1 IEKWLKKKGD
11 TVLMGEPIVS
21 YTVGRSSEIKTIDAP
36 YDLTM
41 GETLVEYW
49 DNAEVGQT
57 LATVVPTV
65 K

>member
-1 IEKWLKKKGD
+1 
-11 TVLMGEPIVS
+11 VL
-21 YTVGRSSEIKTIDAP
+21 TIDAP

-41 GETLVEYW
+41 GETFVEYW

-57 LATVVPTV
+57 LATVTPTV